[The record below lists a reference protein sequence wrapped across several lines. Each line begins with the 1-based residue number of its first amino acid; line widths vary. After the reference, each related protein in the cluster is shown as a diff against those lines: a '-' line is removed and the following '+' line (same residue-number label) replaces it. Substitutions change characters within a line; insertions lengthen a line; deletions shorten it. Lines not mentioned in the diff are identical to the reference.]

1 MIVLTATT
9 AERVHGQKRTGIIQ
23 SRMMIAR
30 IADRHIRTSQI
41 TKRPVIRH
49 QRSWITVERDIF
61 EVISPIR
68 IATDQKHDLVGS
80 HLLHKTTS
88 LRTLSRIE
96 ETDTGILIRPEHAA
110 GHLPDWNRRAGW
122 KLLLN
127 TRGLMWK
134 KLSDAERADV
144 DEAKALSLMTMY
156 PALIKRPVLDT
167 GAKLIVGF
175 APENYAAEFK

>member
-9 AERVHGQKRTGIIQ
+9 AERVHGQERTGIIQ

-49 QRSWITVERDIF
+49 QRSWITVERNIF

-96 ETDTGILIRPEHAA
+96 ETDTGILIRPKHSTRNLAESTAYQTLDIIA
-110 GHLPDWNRRAGW
+110 GSQHRRIFCKQKISGRFAKTLGDIHIVPV
-122 KLLLN
+122 
-127 TRGLMWK
+127 R
-134 KLSDAERADV
+134 KLSRFC
-144 DEAKALSLMTMY
+144 
-156 PALIKRPVLDT
+156 PIRRIPVNLF
-167 GAKLIVGF
+167 GQPK
-175 APENYAAEFK
+175 K

>member
-30 IADRHIRTSQI
+30 ITDRHIRTSQI

-96 ETDTGILIRPEHAA
+96 ETDTGILIRPKHSTRNLAESTAYQTLDIIA
-110 GHLPDWNRRAGW
+110 GSQHRRIFCKQEISGRFAKTLGDIHIVPV
-122 KLLLN
+122 
-127 TRGLMWK
+127 R
-134 KLSDAERADV
+134 KLSRFC
-144 DEAKALSLMTMY
+144 
-156 PALIKRPVLDT
+156 PIRRIPVNLF
-167 GAKLIVGF
+167 GQRK
-175 APENYAAEFK
+175 K

>member
-30 IADRHIRTSQI
+30 ITDRHIRTSQI

-96 ETDTGILIRPEHAA
+96 ETDTGILIRPKHSTRNLAESTAYQTLDIIA
-110 GHLPDWNRRAGW
+110 GSQHRRIFCNQEISGRFAKTLGDIHIVPV
-122 KLLLN
+122 
-127 TRGLMWK
+127 R
-134 KLSDAERADV
+134 KLSRFC
-144 DEAKALSLMTMY
+144 
-156 PALIKRPVLDT
+156 PIRRIPVNLF
-167 GAKLIVGF
+167 GQRK
-175 APENYAAEFK
+175 K

>member
-30 IADRHIRTSQI
+30 ITDRHIRTSQI

-49 QRSWITVERDIF
+49 QRSRITVERDIF

-96 ETDTGILIRPEHAA
+96 ETDTGILIRPKHSTRNLAESTAYQTLDIIA
-110 GHLPDWNRRAGW
+110 GSQHRRIFCKQEISGRFAKTLGDIHIVPV
-122 KLLLN
+122 
-127 TRGLMWK
+127 R
-134 KLSDAERADV
+134 KLSRFC
-144 DEAKALSLMTMY
+144 
-156 PALIKRPVLDT
+156 PIRRIPVNLF
-167 GAKLIVGF
+167 GQRK
-175 APENYAAEFK
+175 K

>member
-1 MIVLTATT
+1 MSTSCKIY
-9 AERVHGQKRTGIIQ
+9 GIKNCDT
-23 SRMMIAR
+23 MKKAF
-30 IADRHIRTSQI
+30 AWLEANGVAYEFVDYKKAGVAASQ
-41 TKRPVIRH
+41 
-49 QRSWITVERDIF
+49 
-61 EVISPIR
+61 
-68 IATDQKHDLVGS
+68 
-80 HLLHKTTS
+80 
-88 LRTLSRIE
+88 
-96 ETDTGILIRPEHAA
+96 
-110 GHLPDWNRRAGW
+110 LPDWNERAGW

-175 APENYAAEFK
+175 DPENYAVELKQ